1 MNSLKTLA
9 LAASLVLAAA
19 APAAWAQSHGAHGA
33 HGDRGGMAGQRWM
46 AALDDVDATDA
57 QRQQIRDI
65 FKAAKTELQPLRAQG
80 MALHQQQRKL
90 WAAPNIDAAAMEA
103 LRKQQSALRE
113 QVGSRMQRAMVDA
126 GRVLSPEQRAKL
138 QERAAKRAQR
148 MQERMQE
155 RMKGQHRGA

>member
-19 APAAWAQSHGAHGA
+19 APAVWAQPHGG
-33 HGDRGGMAGQRWM
+33 HGDRGIAGQRWM

-65 FKAAKTELQPLRAQG
+65 FRTARAELQPLRAQG
-80 MALHQQQRKL
+80 MALHQQQMKL
-90 WAAPNIDAAAMEA
+90 WAAPNIDAAALEV

-113 QVGSRMQRAMVDA
+113 QAGSRMQRAMVDA

-138 QERAAKRAQR
+138 QERAANRAQR

-155 RMKGQHRGA
+155 RMKGQPRGA

>member
-1 MNSLKTLA
+1 MNSLKSLA

-19 APAAWAQSHGAHGA
+19 APAVWAQPHGG

-65 FKAAKTELQPLRAQG
+65 FKAARAELQPLRAQG
-80 MALHQQQRKL
+80 MALHQQQMKL
-90 WAAPNIDAAAMEA
+90 WAAPNIDAAALEA

-113 QVGSRMQRAMVDA
+113 QAGSRMQRAMVDA

-138 QERAAKRAQR
+138 QERAAKRAK
-148 MQERMQE
+148 RMQE